1 MIGGFKAVLL
11 RGHGAT
17 TIGATLEEAVMHMLQ
32 LEEQARMNY
41 QGLCALGPDYPSL
54 PPELIEENR
63 NRPPMA
69 ELPHFREP
77 FARANGQ
84 PRVAGVWQYYTAQV
98 PQEL

>member
-1 MIGGFKAVLL
+1 MKEKQV
-11 RGHGAT
+11 GAT
-17 TIGATLEEAVMHMLQ
+17 TVGASLEEAVMSMLQ

-41 QGLCALGPDYPSL
+41 QALCALGPDYPSL
-54 PPELIEENR
+54 ADELIEEIH

-69 ELPHFREP
+69 ELAHFREP

-98 PQEL
+98 SQDL